1 MIKIRTQNNETTQ
14 EELYSYPKRWNKL
27 DSR

>member
-1 MIKIRTQNNETTQ
+1 MIKILSQNNETTQ

-27 DSR
+27 DSS